1 MPTRTEATLRS
12 ERTRFASEH
21 VFHWQDERDS
31 KGKTLLEK
39 ATPRLQGLPIELR
52 SYGLSVTL
60 ATLLREGRDE
70 SKAIANCFTEW
81 LLEKS
86 PLRILTVSGRTASAG
101 HKPLELLRQVVDADR
116 ETYAALQS
124 DAMGLTEQLKLLS
137 GAVTAA
143 LEKKG
148 EKEDGP

>member
-12 ERTRFASEH
+12 QQTRFASEH
-21 VFHWQDERDS
+21 VFKWKDIVDA
-31 KGKTLLEK
+31 KGKTLLAK
-39 ATPRLQGLPIELR
+39 TSPRLQGLPIELR

-70 SKAIANCFTEW
+70 SKAIADCFTEW

-86 PLRILTVSGRTASAG
+86 PLGILTASSRTASAG

-143 LEKKG
+143 LEKRSG
-148 EKEDGP
+148 KEDEP